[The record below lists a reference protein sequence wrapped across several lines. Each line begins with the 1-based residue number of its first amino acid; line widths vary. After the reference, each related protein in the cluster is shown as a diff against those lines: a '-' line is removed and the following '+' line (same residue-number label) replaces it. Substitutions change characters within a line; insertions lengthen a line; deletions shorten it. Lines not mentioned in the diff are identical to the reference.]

1 MSETA
6 RRIVLLGPPGGGKGT
21 QAKRLEEKHG
31 WPQLSTG
38 DILRQAI
45 KDGTPLG
52 QRVKATIDAGKLVS
66 DDEIMGVISERM
78 DRPDCA
84 AGFVLDGVPRTL
96 GQAEALEALL
106 AGKGTPL
113 DAVIE
118 LRVPDERLMERL
130 TGRFSCASCNA
141 NYHDTFHPP
150 KVEGVC
156 DHCGGTE
163 FKRRS
168 DDQPETVKGRLE
180 AYHDQTEPLKPFYES
195 RDLLRVIDGTQPMD
209 KVTAEMERVVG
220 LL

>member
-1 MSETA
+1 MTETA

-38 DILRQAI
+38 DILRKAI
-45 KDGTPLG
+45 KEGTPLG
-52 QRVKATIDAGKLVS
+52 LRVKATIDAGKLVS
-66 DDEIMGVISERM
+66 DEEIMGVIAERM
-78 DRPDCA
+78 DKPDCTN
-84 AGFVLDGVPRTL
+84 GFVLDGVPRTL

-118 LRVPDERLMERL
+118 LRVPDDLLLERL
-130 TGRFSCASCNA
+130 TGRSSCAKCGA
-141 NYHDTFHPP
+141 NYHDSFHPP
-150 KVEGVC
+150 KVAGVC
-156 DHCGGTE
+156 DYCGATGFT
-163 FKRRS
+163 RRS

-180 AYHDQTEPLKPFYES
+180 AYHDQTEPLKPFYEA
-195 RDLLRVIDGTQPMD
+195 RDLLRIVDGTMD
-209 KVTAEMERVVG
+209 MDDVTAEMERVVG